1 MIVLRESRIAEAL
14 RVSGLLT
21 EADLSDHALVEVAL
35 SRLIIEWMA
44 RWLK

>member
-1 MIVLRESRIAEAL
+1 M
-14 RVSGLLT
+14 T
-21 EADLSDHALVEVAL
+21 EAELSDHALVEATL